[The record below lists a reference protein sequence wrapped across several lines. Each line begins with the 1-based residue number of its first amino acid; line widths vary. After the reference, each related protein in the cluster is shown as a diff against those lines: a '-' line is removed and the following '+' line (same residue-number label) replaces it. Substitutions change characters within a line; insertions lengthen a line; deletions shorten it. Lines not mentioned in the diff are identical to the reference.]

1 MNHDEMIKTLLD
13 VAAQLV
19 RGEHLPPDQLTDW
32 DIPKTLPR
40 RSRAWIEEEMKRSR
54 RSGIHLA
61 KRLVGVV
68 DELKKEVVTK

>member
-1 MNHDEMIKTLLD
+1 MTRDEMIKTLLD

-19 RGEHLPPDQLTDW
+19 RGEHLPPDQVSDW
-32 DIPKTLPR
+32 DLPKSFPR

-61 KRLVGVV
+61 KRLVSVV
-68 DELKKEVVTK
+68 DEMKKEGSPE